1 MDMKIESLPIIAILI
16 VISMMAYAN
25 IVIIGDVGR
34 VISIVPISL
43 IILIWFAATMKLRRQ
58 EDVR

>member
-1 MDMKIESLPIIAILI
+1 MKIESLPIIAILI
-16 VISMMAYAN
+16 VISLMVYTN
-25 IVIIGDVGR
+25 IAIIGDVGR

>member
-1 MDMKIESLPIIAILI
+1 MDLKIESLPIIAIII
-16 VISMMAYAN
+16 VISMMVYTN

-34 VISIVPISL
+34 VISIFPISL
-43 IILIWFAATMKLRRQ
+43 IILIWFAATMKVRRQ